1 MEYLDLSY
9 TFLQG
14 PADGR
19 VPEFL
24 GSLNT
29 LRHLDLTGMPF
40 SGPYLLSSETSPSWN
55 TSPSPLLRILLTPP
69 PWLAFTPQTSRG

>member
-40 SGPYLLSSETSPSWN
+40 SGPLPPQLGNLSSFQAGIPL
-55 TSPSPLLRILLTPP
+55 PLL
-69 PWLAFTPQTSRG
+69 FSGFF